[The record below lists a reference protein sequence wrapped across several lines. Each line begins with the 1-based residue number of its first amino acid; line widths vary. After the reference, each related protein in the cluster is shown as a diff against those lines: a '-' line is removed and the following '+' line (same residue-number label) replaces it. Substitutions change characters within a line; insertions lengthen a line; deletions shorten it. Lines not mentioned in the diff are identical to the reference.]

1 MTKKNFKIWIR
12 AAVIRAV
19 KTVAETAVAAIGTS
33 AMLDEVNWLSVFS
46 TAALAGIISMLWSV
60 KGLPEIEEGKYEY

>member
-33 AMLDEVNWLSVFS
+33 AMLDEVNWISVLS

-60 KGLPEIEEGKYEY
+60 RGLPEIEEEKI

>member
-1 MTKKNFKIWIR
+1 MTKKNFKIWLR
-12 AAVIRAV
+12 AALIRAV

-33 AMLDEVNWLSVFS
+33 AMLNEVNWISVFS

-60 KGLPEIEEGKYEY
+60 RDFPKSKRKRYED

>member
-33 AMLDEVNWLSVFS
+33 AMLDEVNWISVFS

-60 KGLPEIEEGKYEY
+60 KGLPEIEEGKP

>member
-33 AMLDEVNWLSVFS
+33 AMLDEVNWISVFS

-60 KGLPEIEEGKYEY
+60 KGLQEIEEGKP

>member
-1 MTKKNFKIWIR
+1 MTKKNFKIWLR
-12 AAVIRAV
+12 AALIRAV

-33 AMLDEVNWLSVFS
+33 AMLDEVNWISVFS

-60 KGLPEIEEGKYEY
+60 KGLPEIKEEKI

>member
-12 AAVIRAV
+12 AALIRAV

-33 AMLDEVNWLSVFS
+33 AMLDEVNWISVLS

-60 KGLPEIEEGKYEY
+60 RGLPEIEEEKI

>member
-60 KGLPEIEEGKYEY
+60 KGLPEIEEGKI

>member
-1 MTKKNFKIWIR
+1 MTKKNFKIWVR

-33 AMLDEVNWLSVFS
+33 AMLDEVNWISVFS

-60 KGLPEIEEGKYEY
+60 KGLPEIEEGKT

>member
-1 MTKKNFKIWIR
+1 MTKKNFKIWLR
-12 AAVIRAV
+12 AALIRAV

-33 AMLDEVNWLSVFS
+33 AMLDEVNWISVLS

-60 KGLPEIEEGKYEY
+60 RGLPEIEEEKI